1 MMSLV
6 SYQLNSYLLLIL
18 EEPNI
23 SIDTATYFKTCISK
37 EGCCPTGVDHN
48 HSQLHFVSC
57 PGYPMFLRFIA
68 LIMIVDI
75 IQGTWSLRHCCL
87 RKPMLPHND
96 GHFKGVTCAHAVLC
110 IYLVFLLAT
119 LNILIR
125 TLISLYNLRPKRDDY
140 IIFYDEKSKMSSYT
154 FTSAILAQKLMV
166 SCILLQLS
174 HWNLGNK
181 ICTPVSQISNTLYF
195 NLVSDLDI
203 CIR

>member
-37 EGCCPTGVDHN
+37 EGCCPTGADHKY
-48 HSQLHFVSC
+48 SQLHFVSC

-68 LIMIVDI
+68 MIMIVDI

-96 GHFKGVTCAHAVLC
+96 GHFKGVTCAHAVICVQNGMIILYS
-110 IYLVFLLAT
+110 IFNHLKTLLFGSAIT
-119 LNILIR
+119 WLKIIR
-125 TLISLYNLRPKRDDY
+125 TSQVGGVLETSGPPLPDGHRYN
-140 IIFYDEKSKMSSYT
+140 
-154 FTSAILAQKLMV
+154 
-166 SCILLQLS
+166 
-174 HWNLGNK
+174 
-181 ICTPVSQISNTLYF
+181 
-195 NLVSDLDI
+195 
-203 CIR
+203 